1 MNKIKI
7 KYILFVIIG
16 FISIVSYMLFNQ
28 RELHKNNANHN
39 VIKAQQIDLYFK
51 IQAVGTIQPNK
62 HVKIGS
68 QISGLINHIH
78 RDVGDVVKK
87 DELIVSIDNTL
98 YKSRVDAAKSYLFK
112 LQSQLNEE
120 HLNYKHSKIKLTR
133 IKQLKEQGAISLDGF
148 DEAHYNLLK
157 INEKKAALIHEINQY
172 KHVLHSEEV
181 NLGYTNIF
189 SPMDGIV
196 TAIYVN
202 EGQTLNINQQA
213 PILMEIADLS
223 KMLVYIKV
231 SEADINKVSIG
242 QNVTFRIYSDSSI
255 FDTGVIEK
263 IAFNPEIINNSV
275 YYTVITSVDNK
286 LGLLS
291 PGMSADVDVIV
302 YKKENATVIPSDALF
317 GIKNKKSSNDRKT
330 YFFRQLLNDSYV
342 VKKLIIGYD
351 NGINAEVLEG
361 LLPGEEIT
369 VMSKGE

>member
-7 KYILFVIIG
+7 KYIFFVVIAL
-16 FISIVSYMLFNQ
+16 ISIVLFMLFNQ
-28 RELHKNNANHN
+28 REFNKKNIKNT
-39 VIKAQQIDLYFK
+39 VIKAQQTDLSFK

-62 HVKIGS
+62 HVKVGS
-68 QISGLINHIH
+68 QISGQINHIFPE
-78 RDVGDVVKK
+78 VGDVVKK

-98 YKSRVDAAKSYLFK
+98 YKSRVNAAKSYLFK
-112 LQSQLNEE
+112 LQAQLNEE
-120 HLNYKHSKIKLTR
+120 NLNYKHSEIKLTR
-133 IKQLKEQGAISLDGF
+133 IKKLKKQGAISLDSF
-148 DEAHYNLLK
+148 DETYYNLLK
-157 INEKKAALIHEINQY
+157 IKEKKAALVHEINQY

-255 FDTGVIEK
+255 FDNGVIEK
-263 IAFNPEIINNSV
+263 IALNPEIINNSV

-291 PGMSADVDVIV
+291 PGMSADVDIIV
-302 YKKENATVIPSDALF
+302 YKKEKATVIPSDALL
-317 GIKNKKSSNDRKT
+317 GIKSEKYLSDRKT
-330 YFFRQLLNDSYV
+330 YFFRQMLNDSYV